1 MLTDAAGDWMLGMVH
16 PDCGTGASSFYHI
29 TFTIICAFTTLNL
42 IIAVILFA
50 FFDFSES
57 AKRPTLEGDKVQKFE
72 DSWANF
78 DKNADGELPCSFL
91 PKLILANGPPLG
103 VKKFADAEER
113 EQDLWETG
121 ILLDRNGKIQFKE
134 LLHAMVMVAFGLNVA
149 AIEEQKRLE
158 RRSKK
163 VAALV
168 RARAFCVWILEFSWD
183 RCLTGVGCTGG
194 QRSCGDANAAA

>member
-1 MLTDAAGDWMLGMVH
+1 MKNAKINFSTKQILAEAPLVISFTTH
-16 PDCGTGASSFYHI
+16 PDRSGYGSVDGR
-29 TFTIICAFTTLNL
+29 L
-42 IIAVILFA
+42 VI
-50 FFDFSES
+50 
-57 AKRPTLEGDKVQKFE
+57 
-72 DSWANF
+72 
-78 DKNADGELPCSFL
+78 
-91 PKLILANGPPLG
+91 
-103 VKKFADAEER
+103 
-113 EQDLWETG
+113 
-121 ILLDRNGKIQFKE
+121 KIQFKE

-168 RARAFCVWILEFSWD
+168 RARPFCVWMLEFSWD